1 MRFLIA
7 LALAVTIAQQPP
19 PAQKPPPAT
28 PPPATAGQV
37 PAKPGTLP
45 AAPVQGPYEFTS
57 DLGAFL
63 IVVKADKVALF
74 DSAMT
79 KLKQA
84 LATSTA
90 STARKHQASG
100 WRVLKS
106 TETATPGSAAVAAVP
121 ATATTPAIAAVPA
134 GSATMTYILL
144 IDPVSKKASYDP
156 IEIMREISPD
166 DVQAVYDQL
175 SEAIVSATR
184 IGLTELLKMGG

>member
-121 ATATTPAIAAVPA
+121 ATGVATYYGPQLRDLESLPPED
-134 GSATMTYILL
+134 SL
-144 IDPVSKKASYDP
+144 KA
-156 IEIMREISPD
+156 R
-166 DVQAVYDQL
+166 VL
-175 SEAIVSATR
+175 SFFAF
-184 IGLTELLKMGG
+184 